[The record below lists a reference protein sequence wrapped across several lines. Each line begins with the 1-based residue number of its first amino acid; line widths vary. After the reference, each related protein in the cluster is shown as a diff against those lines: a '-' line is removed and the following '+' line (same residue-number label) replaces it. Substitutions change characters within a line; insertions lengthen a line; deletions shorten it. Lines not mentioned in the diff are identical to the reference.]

1 MSELLHR
8 IRVFV
13 YHFTEGRPQYLL
25 LRGVQGIESFWTP
38 IHGPIGFG
46 EKLESAIRREVMD
59 DIGLGRPAELID
71 LQMPSRWLVGDE
83 EVIEWNFG
91 CKALPRGGQLEI
103 DVDRWAEFRWAQFPE
118 AYPSLELEH
127 DRAAIM
133 RLHTLLHAA

>member
-1 MSELLHR
+1 MRELFHR

-13 YHFTEGRPQYLL
+13 FRIEQGFPSYLL
-25 LRGVQGIESFWTP
+25 LRGAHVESFWTP

-59 DIGLGRPAELID
+59 DTGLGKPTELID
-71 LQMPSRWLVGDE
+71 LEMPSRWVLGDE

-91 CKALPRGGQLEI
+91 FHAPPTERDLLLDPG
-103 DVDRWAEFRWAQFPE
+103 RWAAFRWWSFAE
-118 AYPSLELEH
+118 AYPSLELDF

-133 RLHTLLHAA
+133 RLHARLHAA